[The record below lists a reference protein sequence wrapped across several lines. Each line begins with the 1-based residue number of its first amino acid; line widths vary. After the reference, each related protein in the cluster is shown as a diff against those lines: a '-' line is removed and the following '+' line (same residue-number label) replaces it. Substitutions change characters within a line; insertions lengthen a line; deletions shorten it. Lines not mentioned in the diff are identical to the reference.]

1 MSLLGEQ
8 EKKSIYFCS
17 YVLFGAAAD
26 FEFQK
31 EKAQQ
36 DKEKIQ
42 KMTLY
47 DFKEKNMCKFT
58 FLNVRLQT
66 ESTDMLGN

>member
-1 MSLLGEQ
+1 M
-8 EKKSIYFCS
+8 
-17 YVLFGAAAD
+17 FGAAAD
-26 FEFQK
+26 FEYQK
-31 EKAQQ
+31 KIAI

-47 DFKEKNMCKFT
+47 DYKEKNMCKFT
-58 FLNVRLQT
+58 FLNVVLET